1 MNVAFFHYHRPSSCD
16 SKEPIMSNPIPD
28 PQAGQSRDA
37 AHWAG
42 HVETLTLS
50 EVPAGAV
57 SINVE
62 GRRVVGPLQGF
73 GALWQKTYRVRL
85 RGKDLAPAGVI
96 RVWKERFPEFQ
107 PPQNRFFPSV
117 AGVAPGEVVLINA
130 SLQGLPIGTG
140 VMVLYADDESFTLM
154 TPQGH
159 PESGWVTFSAFADE
173 QDEGAIVAQVQSI
186 ARANDPIYEIG
197 FKLGGSK
204 AQEQI
209 WMHVLSSLAAYFVC
223 DTSVSLSKTC
233 VDPKIQ
239 WSQAKNIWHNAAMR
253 SMLYTLAAP
262 ARWARDLLHK
272 A

>member
-1 MNVAFFHYHRPSSCD
+1 MT
-16 SKEPIMSNPIPD
+16 NPISD
-28 PQAGQSRDA
+28 PQPSQSRDA

-42 HVETLTLS
+42 HVERLTLA

-73 GALWQKTYRVRL
+73 GALWQKTYQVRL
-85 RGKDLAPAGVI
+85 RDKSLTLAEVI

-107 PPQNRFFPSV
+107 PPQNRFYPSG

-130 SLQGLPIGTG
+130 SLQGLPLGTG

-173 QDEGAIVAQVQSI
+173 EDEGAIVAQVQSM

-197 FKLGGSK
+197 FKLGGSA
-204 AQEQI
+204 AQEAI
-209 WMHVLSSLAAYFVC
+209 WTHMLGSLATYFAC

-233 VDPKIQ
+233 VDPKLQ

-262 ARWARDLLHK
+262 VRWVQGMIRGGA
-272 A
+272 